1 MSSSIR
7 VEQVVSGY
15 CLSYWVIDGS
25 DALLIDPH
33 ITQVDAYRATLA
45 DKKWT
50 LAGVVDTHTH
60 ADHVSSAAI
69 LQSEFDCPIYMSAQA
84 TSDLEI
90 ASVDEG
96 DTISVG
102 QSSLKVLAAPG
113 HTDDSIALLADGMLF
128 TGDVCLIG
136 SVGRTDFQNGSPE
149 SMFDTLARF
158 RALPDETVL
167 WPAHD
172 YNGNSQSTLAAE
184 KQNNPFLAET
194 DRDAFVARATAKTL
208 PKPSNMDAIIAT
220 NRAGAKPIVTLSPAE
235 ARPLLAGDTILLDVR
250 RPDEIAAE
258 RIEPSLQIVLDQL
271 ASRTD
276 EVASSGKTVL
286 CLCRSGGRAS
296 MAASILQTAGVA
308 DVRVIKGGLL
318 AWRKAGFETI
328 ETKVPLSLERQIRTI
343 AGSLVLLGVILAVT
357 VSNWWLIMS
366 GFVGCGLIFAGLT
379 DNCMMGMM
387 LMKLPYNQRAIKQ
400 GNGPTGGSC
409 SLSGGGCSM

>member
-1 MSSSIR
+1 MSSSIH

-15 CLSYWVIDGS
+15 CLSYWVVDGS

-33 ITQVDAYRATLA
+33 ITQLDAYRATLA
-45 DKKWT
+45 EKGWT

-69 LQSEFDCPIYMSAQA
+69 LQNETHCPIYMSTHA
-84 TSDLEI
+84 TNSLEST
-90 ASVDEG
+90 SVDEG

-102 QSSLKVLAAPG
+102 NTSLQVLAAPG
-113 HTDDSIALLADGMLF
+113 HTDDSIALRVDGMLF

-149 SMFDTLARF
+149 SMFDTLSRF
-158 RALPDETVL
+158 RALPDETIV

-172 YNGNSQSTLAAE
+172 YNGNTQSTLAAE

-208 PKPSNMDAIIAT
+208 PKPSNMDAIIVT
-220 NRAGAKPIVTLSPAE
+220 NRTGAKPIVALSPEE
-235 ARPLLAGDTILLDVR
+235 AQPLLAGDTILLDVR
-250 RPDEIAAE
+250 RSDEVAAE
-258 RIEPSLQIVLDQL
+258 RIDPSLWIVLDQL
-271 ASRTD
+271 AIRTD
-276 EVASSGKTVL
+276 EVASGGKTVL
-286 CLCRSGGRAS
+286 CLCRSGARAS
-296 MAASILQTAGVA
+296 MAASILQTAGVT
-308 DVRVIKGGLL
+308 DVRIIEGGLI
-318 AWRKAGFETI
+318 AWRKAGYSTI
-328 ETKVPLSLERQIRTI
+328 VTKVPLSLERQIRTI
-343 AGSLVLLGVILAVT
+343 AGSLVLLGVILAAT
-357 VSNWWLIMS
+357 VSNGWLILS

-400 GNGPTGGSC
+400 GNDPAASSC
-409 SLSGGGCSM
+409 SLQGGGCSM

>member
-7 VEQVVSGY
+7 VEQVVSGN
-15 CLSYWVIDGS
+15 CLSYWVVDGS

-45 DKKWT
+45 EKKWT

-69 LQSEFDCPIYMSAQA
+69 LQAETQCPIYMSTHAISA
-84 TSDLEI
+84 LDITT
-90 ASVDEG
+90 VDEG

-149 SMFDTLARF
+149 SMFDTLTRF
-158 RALPDETVL
+158 RALPKDTII

-172 YNGNSQSTLAAE
+172 YNGNTHSTLAAE

-208 PKPSNMDAIIAT
+208 PKPSNMDTIIAT
-220 NRAGAKPIVTLSPAE
+220 NRAGAKPITTLSPAE
-235 ARPLLAGDTILLDVR
+235 AQPLLEGDAILLDVR
-250 RPDEIAAE
+250 RSDEVAAE
-258 RIEPSLQIVLDQL
+258 RIDPSSWIVLDQL
-271 ASRTD
+271 ARRTD
-276 EVASSGKTVL
+276 EVASPGKTVL
-286 CLCRSGGRAS
+286 CLCNSGARAS

-308 DVRVIKGGLL
+308 DVRVIKGGIL
-318 AWRKAGFETI
+318 AWRKAGYSTI
-328 ETKVPLSLERQIRTI
+328 VTKVPLSLERQIRTI
-343 AGSLVLLGVILAVT
+343 AGSLVLLGVILSAS
-357 VSNWWLIMS
+357 VSSWWLILS
-366 GFVGCGLIFAGLT
+366 GFVGCGLIFAGIT
-379 DNCMMGMM
+379 NNCMMGMM
-387 LMKLPYNQRAIKQ
+387 LMKLPYNQRALKQ
-400 GNGPTGGSC
+400 GNDPAASSC
-409 SLSGGGCSM
+409 KLSGGGCSM